1 MSPPWGGRKLIT
13 GCIVSD
19 QMGLREDGNDMER
32 NCSTY
37 HIPVS
42 VGPFPRT
49 GPHQALISM
58 IPLAFPPDR
67 HQVITEG

>member
-1 MSPPWGGRKLIT
+1 
-13 GCIVSD
+13 
-19 QMGLREDGNDMER
+19 MGLREDGNDMER
-32 NCSTY
+32 NCPNY
-37 HIPVS
+37 HIPAS

-58 IPLAFPPDR
+58 IPLACPPDR